1 MNANA
6 SRYTPSPRPTYQEPT
21 FVSFASV
28 RRHVWGDLQSGL
40 VGDWLYASTD
50 KLHVLRFGL
59 APGRSFR
66 HSPAYR
72 TVFGADEVLCVLEG
86 SMLAMNPETGEVLTC
101 ERGDSLFFGRD
112 TWHHVTARGS
122 EPLRVLEF
130 FAPPPSTGASGAYA
144 ATRPYL
150 DTSRYA
156 RDELIGSLPESAGPA
171 ARASVPRTL
180 RRITRP
186 DHSLRLSGDVVVEVI
201 ASTEQLTVAELDI
214 PSGGQAPV
222 VRHGGDAMIVG
233 LDGEFMVRTW
243 WREESRTQEIG
254 PRDAV
259 FLPEGTGYEIL
270 SFGDR
275 AHAHIG
281 VAPRFLT

>member
-1 MNANA
+1 MSTNE
-6 SRYTPSPRPTYQEPT
+6 SRYTPSPRPTYQQPT
-21 FVSFASV
+21 FISYASV

-72 TVFGADEVLCVLEG
+72 TVFGADEVLCVLNG
-86 SMLAMNPETGEVLTC
+86 SMLAMNPETGEVIAC
-101 ERGDSLFFGRD
+101 ERGESVFFRRN

-144 ATRPYL
+144 ATRAYL
-150 DTSRYA
+150 DTSRYV
-156 RDELIGSLPESAGPA
+156 RDELIGSLPESKDRAPSPQTLNRI
-171 ARASVPRTL
+171 ART
-180 RRITRP
+180 
-186 DHSLRLSGDVVVEVI
+186 DHSLRLAGDVVIEVI

-214 PSGGQAPV
+214 PSGGQAPLL
-222 VRHGGDAMIVG
+222 RHSGDAMIVG

-243 WREESRTQEIG
+243 WREESMTHEIG

-259 FLPEGTGYEIL
+259 FLPEGTGYELL
-270 SFGDR
+270 SFGHR
-275 AHAHIG
+275 AHAHLG